1 MLVTSGS
8 RYCRIVRGGYGK
20 VYLLY
25 MSVYAT
31 GKPASGA
38 TAIIKSI

>member
-8 RYCRIVRGGYGK
+8 RYCRTVRGCYGK

-31 GKPASGA
+31 GKPASGV
-38 TAIIKSI
+38 TAIIESI